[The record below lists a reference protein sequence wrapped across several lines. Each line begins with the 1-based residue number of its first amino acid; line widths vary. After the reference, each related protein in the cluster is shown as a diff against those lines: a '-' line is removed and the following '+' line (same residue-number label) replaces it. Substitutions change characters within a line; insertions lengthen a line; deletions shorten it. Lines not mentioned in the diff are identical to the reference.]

1 MRLNASPNDPLAR
14 YGKPLAAAL
23 IAVAISVFIAA
34 FIGGSLPFEY
44 TGRALSYLGL
54 VLYVIVGA
62 FVVFRLVA
70 EAEQSLT
77 PARVLKWTVSLWL
90 WPLLLAMRARQRRE
104 HS

>member
-1 MRLNASPNDPLAR
+1 MDPLTR
-14 YGKPLAAAL
+14 YGKPLAAVL
-23 IAVAISVFIAA
+23 IALAISVPIAA

-70 EAEQSLT
+70 EGEQSLA
-77 PARVLKWTVSLWL
+77 PGRVLKWTVSLWL
-90 WPLLLAMRARQRRE
+90 WPLLAALALRRR
-104 HS
+104 S